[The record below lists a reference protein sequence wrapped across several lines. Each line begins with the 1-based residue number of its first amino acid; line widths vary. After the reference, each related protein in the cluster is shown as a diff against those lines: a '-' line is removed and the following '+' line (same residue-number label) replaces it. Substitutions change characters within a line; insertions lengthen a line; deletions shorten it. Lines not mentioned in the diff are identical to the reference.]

1 MAQDDVDIRIP
12 VAEQESPLS
21 FVVIIS
27 NENYKYEQPVP
38 FAKNDGETFKLY
50 CEKALGIP
58 EKNIRFVADATYNDM
73 RVQIQWLKDV
83 TKAFNGTGRV
93 IFYYSGHGMPDEQD
107 KQAYFLPSDGNS
119 KIASTCINMG
129 QLYQDLG
136 GIASESTIVFI
147 DACFS
152 GAKRDGQ
159 MLASSRGVAIRAK
172 KESVGGNMVVFSAAQ
187 GNETAYPYQEKQ
199 HGLFTYYILKQ
210 IQEKKGRVS
219 LGELSDYVTEQVGRM
234 SILENN
240 KSQTPSV
247 AAATA
252 VSDKW
257 RNWYL
262 VEKPAKRYESVN
274 RTDQPSVTT
283 EKPKQG
289 VFPVTNQPVQGNSSV
304 EVLPSLDEVYTKFEF
319 PTQYDIEGINTGVQ
333 GSYLVKVAV
342 YTNKGQVSQEQ
353 FKYAAVHGILFK
365 GISGKG
371 FAVQKPLAAV
381 EIEYQKASFFNKFWG
396 NGDYLSYA
404 NIVNEHAGRTKLSK
418 KEYKIEA
425 VVSVQKDELRKAL
438 EKAGIVRGLNTV
450 F

>member
-12 VAEQESPLS
+12 VAEQVSPLS

-38 FAKNDGETFKLY
+38 FAKNDGEIFKLY

-58 EKNIRFVADATYNDM
+58 EKNIRFVTDATYNDM
-73 RVQIQWLKDV
+73 QVQIQWLKDV
-83 TKAFNGTGRV
+83 TKAFKGIGRV
-93 IFYYSGHGMPDEQD
+93 IFYYSGHGMPDEHD
-107 KQAYFLPSDGNS
+107 KQAYLMPSDGNS
-119 KIASTCINMG
+119 KIPSTGMNMA
-129 QLYQDLG
+129 QLYKDLSD
-136 GIASESTIVFI
+136 IASESTIVFL

-152 GAKRDGQ
+152 GANRDGQ
-159 MLASSRGVAIRAK
+159 MLASSRGVAIKPKQDA
-172 KESVGGNMVVFSAAQ
+172 VGGNMVVFSAAQ

-219 LGELSDYVTEQVGRM
+219 LGELSDYVSEQVGRM

-257 RNWYL
+257 RNWYF
-262 VEKPAKRYESVN
+262 VEKPAKRYESIN
-274 RTDQPSVTT
+274 RTNQLPVTP
-283 EKPKQG
+283 EKVKQG
-289 VFPVTNQPVQGNSSV
+289 AIPIANQPVQGNSPV
-304 EVLPSLDEVYTKFEF
+304 ESLPSLDEVYTKLDF
-319 PTQYDIEGINTGVQ
+319 PKQYEIEGINTGVQ

-342 YTNKGQVSQEQ
+342 YTNKGQVSQEH

-371 FAVQKPLAAV
+371 FAVQKPLATV
-381 EIEYQKASFFNKFWG
+381 ETEHKQASFFNKFWG
-396 NGDYLSYA
+396 NGDYLSFA